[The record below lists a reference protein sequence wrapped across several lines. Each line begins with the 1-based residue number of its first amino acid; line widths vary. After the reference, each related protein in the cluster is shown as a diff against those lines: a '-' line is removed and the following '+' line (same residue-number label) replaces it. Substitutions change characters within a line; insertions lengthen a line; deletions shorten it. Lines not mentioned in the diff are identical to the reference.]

1 MRNFLK
7 RRGPVNRQ
15 QLSYFNA
22 TATRCDSVL
31 FLFVSS
37 HEKHSRHLLDIFI
50 HSVTAGLHCKW
61 KQITKADKKP
71 NKIKTSNT
79 FQENTGI
86 KDSMQ
91 QLNSIKE

>member
-1 MRNFLK
+1 
-7 RRGPVNRQ
+7 
-15 QLSYFNA
+15 
-22 TATRCDSVL
+22 
-31 FLFVSS
+31 
-37 HEKHSRHLLDIFI
+37 
-50 HSVTAGLHCKW
+50 VTAGLHCKW